1 MDADGWFRWLVLKT
15 TSLTSGNVCSCPWFP
30 LSQVRFELCAQALDA
45 TITTIAPW
53 REPEFLER
61 FKGRTDL
68 LDYAAAHNIQV
79 TRATSTP
86 KPCTV
91 ALLGATL
98 VKLSSKPCS

>member
-1 MDADGWFRWLVLKT
+1 MPMAGFGQVV
-15 TSLTSGNVCSCPWFP
+15 TSVHPLSP

-79 TRATSTP
+79 TLRATSPP
-86 KPCTV
+86 KP
-91 ALLGATL
+91 
-98 VKLSSKPCS
+98 

>member
-1 MDADGWFRWLVLKT
+1 
-15 TSLTSGNVCSCPWFP
+15 
-30 LSQVRFELCAQALDA
+30 VRFELCAQALDA

-79 TRATSTP
+79 TRVTSPETRRL
-86 KPCTV
+86 

-98 VKLSSKPCS
+98 VKLSSKPSS